1 MDFLDTVVAERRA
14 DMQAA
19 RRHDDAPIRSG
30 RARPSFVDAIRAK
43 RATGR
48 VAVIAEVKRRSPA
61 LGVLSADADPV
72 SLASLYA
79 QAGAAAISVLT
90 EPRHWGGSIG
100 DLAAVAAA
108 VDLPVL
114 FKDIVVDEQQL
125 REAEAAGA
133 SAVLLIAEALDDSTL
148 ASFVERA
155 AALGLVALVEAH
167 EHRAFARAVACG
179 AQVVGVN
186 ARNLRVPAE
195 LDRERIDALHGL
207 VRPDQLLVAES
218 GIGSAD
224 DIAALPARVD
234 AVLVGT
240 ALMTAADPGALVRS
254 LASAR
259 ALPER
264 GRRAPDPAGAGAPE
278 GRSPAEGSEGS
289 TV

>member
-1 MDFLDTVVAERRA
+1 MDFLETVVAERRA
-14 DMQAA
+14 DVQAA
-19 RRHDDAPIRSG
+19 RRHDDAPTRSG

-61 LGVLSADADPV
+61 RGVLSADADPV

-79 QAGAAAISVLT
+79 EAGAAAISVLT
-90 EPRHWGGSIG
+90 EPRHWGGSIA
-100 DLAAVAAA
+100 DLAAVATS

-133 SAVLLIAEALDDSTL
+133 SGVLLIAEALDDATL
-148 ASFVERA
+148 ASFVECA

-167 EHRAFARAVACG
+167 EHRAFARAVASG
-179 AQVVGVN
+179 ATVVGVN

-195 LDRERIDALHGL
+195 IDRERIEALHGL
-207 VRPDQLLVAES
+207 VRAEQILVAES
-218 GIGSAD
+218 GIATAA
-224 DIAALPARVD
+224 DIASLPDRVD

-240 ALMTAADPGALVRS
+240 ALMTAQDP
-254 LASAR
+254 R
-259 ALPER
+259 ALLRTMTEY
-264 GRRAPDPAGAGAPE
+264 RR
-278 GRSPAEGSEGS
+278 
-289 TV
+289 

>member
-1 MDFLDTVVAERRA
+1 MDFLETVVAERRA

-19 RRHDDAPIRSG
+19 RRHDDAPARSG
-30 RARPSFVDAIRAK
+30 RARPSFVDAIRAT
-43 RATGR
+43 RAAGR

-61 LGVLSADADPV
+61 LGVLAADADPV

-90 EPRHWGGSIG
+90 EPRHWGGSIA
-100 DLAAVAAA
+100 DLAAVATA

-114 FKDIVVDEQQL
+114 LKDIVVDEQQL

-133 SAVLLIAEALDDSTL
+133 SAVLLIAEALDDATL
-148 ASFVERA
+148 VSFVERA

-179 AQVVGVN
+179 ALVVGVN

-195 LDRERIDALHGL
+195 LDRERIGALHGL

-254 LASAR
+254 LAAV
-259 ALPER
+259 
-264 GRRAPDPAGAGAPE
+264 RR
-278 GRSPAEGSEGS
+278 
-289 TV
+289 

>member
-1 MDFLDTVVAERRA
+1 MDFLETVIAERKA
-14 DMQAA
+14 DAQAA
-19 RRHDDAPIRSG
+19 RRREDAPARSG
-30 RARPSFVDAIRAK
+30 RVRPSFVDAIRAK
-43 RATGR
+43 RAAGR

-61 LGVLSADADPV
+61 LGTLSVDADPV
-72 SLASLYA
+72 SLAFLYA

-90 EPRHWGGSIG
+90 EPRHWGGSVA
-100 DLAAVAAA
+100 DLAAVAEA

-133 SAVLLIAEALDDSTL
+133 SAVLLIAEALDDATL

-155 AALGLVALVEAH
+155 AALGLAAFVEAH

-179 AQVVGVN
+179 ATVVGVN

-207 VRPDQLLVAES
+207 VRTGQLLVAES

-224 DIAALPARVD
+224 DVAALPARVD
-234 AVLVGT
+234 AILVGT
-240 ALMTAADPGALVRS
+240 ALMTAADPGALLRE
-254 LASAR
+254 LA
-259 ALPER
+259 E
-264 GRRAPDPAGAGAPE
+264 GRAGARG
-278 GRSPAEGSEGS
+278 
-289 TV
+289 